1 MKHKILTVL
10 FMGVL
15 FASCKKDSTT
25 NNNNNP
31 PVGSVNTITATIK
44 GVTTTWN
51 DAIVTNGLGSFTG
64 DYILT
69 MASIDHYPNTIEVK
83 VESSDSIQVKA
94 PQSFSNTTSA
104 NPDYILYG
112 AYISYSNYPSG
123 TINIT
128 SFTAANIQGTFTNCT
143 VYNAGGNI
151 NDSVTIASGTFNVN
165 F

>member
-10 FMGVL
+10 FVGVL
-15 FASCKKDSTT
+15 FASCKKSSTTT
-25 NNNNNP
+25 NNNPTNTA
-31 PVGSVNTITATIK
+31 VNTITATIK

-51 DAIVTNGLGSFTG
+51 DAIVTNGLGFYTG

-69 MASIDHYPNTIEVK
+69 MASDDHFPNTIEVK
-83 VESSDSIQVKA
+83 VESPDSIQVKA

-128 SFTAANIQGTFTNCT
+128 SFTAANIQGTFYQLHCLQRRWQ
-143 VYNAGGNI
+143 
-151 NDSVTIASGTFNVN
+151 S
-165 F
+165 